1 MVDGPSWE
9 KGTWA
14 LAVWAAC
21 TLGTALPAI
30 LSRGEGESEFRGA
43 SEYEF
48 RGEKR
53 SCEAGPPYVAPPAG
67 ERGVSAKKEQKVC
80 GKAGGGS
87 RSANWGCGWESLGDS
102 SGSES
107 PPLHAA

>member
-21 TLGTALPAI
+21 TLGTALPAR
-30 LSRGEGESEFRGA
+30 LSRGEGEG
-43 SEYEF
+43 EF

-53 SCEAGPPYVAPPAG
+53 SCEVGPPYVAPPAG
-67 ERGVSAKKEQKVC
+67 ERGVSAKKEQKVW

-87 RSANWGCGWESLGDS
+87 RSANWGCAWGSLGDS